1 MNNTE
6 NTISE
11 EFANVFSICDSIFA
25 ENLKEETNQAL
36 VEEATDVMWRDRA
49 FYMDDPEWIRYVDGY
64 KDAADRLVEKH
75 EADFL
80 VYPTMYLYRQYLE
93 LQLKSLLRKLY
104 LYHGIQCSYPKTH
117 DLEELWRRARPLIEE
132 LMEEVCPQETTDQN
146 DCIEKRI
153 EEFNLLDPDSSA
165 FRFPEDRERRPSF
178 EDVPKQGY
186 HGMINLS
193 QVKYIVGDMH
203 EKLRGTDEYLCVML
217 QQNDDTESSWEQ

>member
-1 MNNTE
+1 MTDNTE

-11 EFANVFSICDSIFA
+11 EFAKCFSICDSIFV
-25 ENLKEETNQAL
+25 ENLKKGTNQAF
-36 VEEATDVMWRDRA
+36 VEDVTEVTWRDRA

-64 KDAADRLVEKH
+64 KDAADRLVEIH

-117 DLEELWRRARPLIEE
+117 DLEELWRRARPLIEKIY
-132 LMEEVCPQETTDQN
+132 PQDADDN
-146 DCIEKRI
+146 DHIGARI
-153 EEFNLLDPDSSA
+153 EEFNRIDPSSFA
-165 FRFPEDRERRPSF
+165 FRYPEDQKGRPSF
-178 EDVPKQGY
+178 EDVPKQGRY
-186 HGMINLS
+186 GMINLS

-203 EKLRGTDEYLCVML
+203 KKLRGTDEYLYDML
-217 QQNDDTESSWEQ
+217 QQNDYTESSWEQ